1 MTNDLDKCQVQKDF
15 GAGSNSVK
23 KFYFDPNS
31 RRCLPFYYNGRKGNL
46 NRFSSLEICEQEC
59 LETNSNFV
67 TEVIVI
73 IIVIIFVIVSLV
85 VAYKYAKY
93 YQSQINYRIFQNQQ
107 QQVNISSTVPTVSNL
122 AYENPAYDTP
132 SEATPQSIQLNENL
146 NAQK

>member
-85 VAYKYAKY
+85 VAY
-93 YQSQINYRIFQNQQ
+93 S
-107 QQVNISSTVPTVSNL
+107 TVSNCPV
-122 AYENPAYDTP
+122 YTRIFFDKKFHPTCSY
-132 SEATPQSIQLNENL
+132 
-146 NAQK
+146 

>member
-1 MTNDLDKCQVQKDF
+1 MTIDLDKCQVQKDF
-15 GAGSNSVK
+15 GTGSNSVK

-93 YQSQINYRIFQNQQ
+93 HQSQINYRIFQNQQ

-122 AYENPAYDTP
+122 AYENPAYETP
-132 SEATPQSIQLNENL
+132 SETTPQSIQLNETL
-146 NAQK
+146 NTQK